1 MAIYNTLRDLVE
13 SLSDTEFYKSNYE
26 YIRFELNHLELHHL
40 DGYLYN
46 LYNNGIKDLPN
57 KNNSN
62 IAYLIGITNEE
73 PTHRITTVGGGFP
86 DWQLNIL
93 C

>member
-1 MAIYNTLRDLVE
+1 MTIYNTLRDLVE

-26 YIRFELNHLELHHL
+26 YIRFELNHLELHHI
-40 DGYLYN
+40 DNYLLN
-46 LYNNGIKDLPN
+46 LYNKKVSGINN

-62 IAYLIGITNEE
+62 IAYLIGITEDR
-73 PTHRITTVGGGFP
+73 PDYKITTKGGGFP

-93 C
+93 F

>member
-1 MAIYNTLRDLVE
+1 MTIYNTLRDLVE

-26 YIRFELNHLELHHL
+26 YIRFELNHLELHHI
-40 DGYLYN
+40 DNYLLN
-46 LYNNGIKDLPN
+46 LYNKKVSGINN

-62 IAYLIGITNEE
+62 IAYLIGITEDRPE
-73 PTHRITTVGGGFP
+73 YKITTKGGGFP
-86 DWQLNIL
+86 DWQLNVL